1 MTKGLRAMISDAE
14 GYLEEAC
21 DISDVICMLCPN
33 HQWAISVLLAAYKEA
48 IVKQENQWRMI
59 EAREDYS
66 YSDRDFARADF
77 LKAEGFI

>member
-33 HQWAISVLLAAYKEA
+33 HQWEISVLLSAYKEA
-48 IVKQENQWRMI
+48 IVKHENQWRMI

-77 LKAEGFI
+77 LKAEEFI